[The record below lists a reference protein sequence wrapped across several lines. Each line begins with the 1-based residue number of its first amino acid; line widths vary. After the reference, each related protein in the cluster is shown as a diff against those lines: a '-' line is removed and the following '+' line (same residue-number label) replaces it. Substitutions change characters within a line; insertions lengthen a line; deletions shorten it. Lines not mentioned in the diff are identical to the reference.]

1 MQKWVITF
9 CLIVLLASS
18 VLAINSD
25 FNNDNKVDFDDFFL
39 FADNSI

>member
-1 MQKWVITF
+1 MKKKR
-9 CLIVLLASS
+9 LIILVFLVLISIVNAR
-18 VLAINSD
+18 NSD